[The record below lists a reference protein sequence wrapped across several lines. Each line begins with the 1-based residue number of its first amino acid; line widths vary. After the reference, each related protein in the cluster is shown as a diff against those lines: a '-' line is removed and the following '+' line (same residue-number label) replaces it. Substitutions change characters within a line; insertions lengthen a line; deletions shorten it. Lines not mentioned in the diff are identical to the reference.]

1 MKKLILSLFALVA
14 FTTVN
19 AQFNLQVHYDL
30 GRKISSSA
38 EADRQAVT
46 TTAEFFNA
54 DKLGSTFLFIDLDY
68 RKDAETWNRGVI
80 GAYWEIGRDFT
91 FAKVKETNHSFTAH
105 IEYNGGLNQSG
116 PFQQALL
123 AGPAWQWHSNDFSK
137 TWTLQALYKQ
147 WLKGADSP
155 YGTLDAMAGFQLT
168 GVWGMTFAHGWCTF
182 SGFADLW
189 YGHKAN
195 DNEKGFVF
203 LTEPQFWVNV
213 VNQKSANQRLSI
225 GTELELS
232 NNFIWRAFG
241 HQGTETFFFN
251 PTLAVKY
258 TF

>member
-1 MKKLILSLFALVA
+1 MKKILLSLFALA
-14 FTTVN
+14 TFATAS

-30 GRKISSSA
+30 GSNINSDS

-54 DKLGSTFLFIDLDY
+54 DNLGSTFLFIDLDY
-68 RKDAETWNRGVI
+68 RKSTDTWNRGVI

-91 FAKVKETNHSFTAH
+91 FAKVKDSNHSFTAH
-105 IEYNGGLNQSG
+105 MEYDGGLNQSG

-123 AGPAWQWHSNDFSK
+123 VGPAWQWHSNDFSK

-147 WLKGADSP
+147 FLKGADSQF
-155 YGTLDAMAGFQLT
+155 GALDAMPGFQLT
-168 GVWGMTFAHGWCTF
+168 GVWGLTFAQGWCTF

-195 DNEKGFVF
+195 DNQKGLVF

-213 VNQKSANQRLSI
+213 ANRNSANQKLSI
-225 GTELELS
+225 GTEMELS
-232 NNFIWRAFG
+232 NNFIWRTK
-241 HQGTETFFFN
+241 GTKTFFFN